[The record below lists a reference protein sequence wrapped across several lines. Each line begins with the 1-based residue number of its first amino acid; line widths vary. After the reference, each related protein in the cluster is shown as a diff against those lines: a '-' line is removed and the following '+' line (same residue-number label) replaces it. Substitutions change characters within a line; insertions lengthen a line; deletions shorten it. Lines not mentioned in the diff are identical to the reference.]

1 MSLKVA
7 IQMDPIGPININAD
21 STFRIAEEAQS
32 RGYSLFYYTPDK
44 LAYQEGK
51 VTARGWPL
59 TVQRVQGNHF
69 TLGEEQEVDL
79 STFDV
84 VWLRQDPPFD
94 MGYITTTHILDMIH
108 PKTLVVNDPF
118 WVRNYPE
125 KLLVLNFPDLTPPT
139 MIARDLETLKS
150 FRAKHGDVILKP
162 LYGNGGAGVFKL
174 SKGDGNLAS
183 LHELFSGIN
192 REPLIMQKF
201 LPDVAKGDKRV
212 ILVDGEPV
220 GAINR
225 VPAKGET
232 RSNMHVGGLL
242 FLARGSPLDLSG
254 AVSVIVRHVAA
265 WTAADD
271 VRLSLQWN
279 QAVDLAAW
287 TGTQETSAQLPPDA
301 EAVVDEAEQQQR
313 RRQHQSRRRAAGS
326 LRVLTKFRE
335 LRSLTLQALD
345 EAQARTHQLVLG
357 AVSSSEQSLMG
368 TILACAAC
376 GLYASQRGRWSRTD
390 WGLLEPCTGGRK
402 RTLTRERNL
411 DFLARGLFPQRAE
424 RFRAWAVSTLRSAT
438 AAEVRLL
445 LRL

>member
-21 STFRIAEEAQS
+21 STFRIAEEAQV
-32 RGYSLFYYTPDK
+32 RGHSLFYYTPDK

-69 TLGEEQEVDL
+69 TLGAEQEVDL

-174 SKGDGNLAS
+174 NKDDGNLAS

-232 RSNMHVGGLL
+232 RSNMHVGGRPEKVALTDRDREICAAIGPLL
-242 FLARGSPLDLSG
+242 REKGQVFVGIDVIGNWLTEINVTSPTGIQELERFDG
-254 AVSVIVRHVAA
+254 TNIAA
-265 WTAADD
+265 KIW
-271 VRLSLQWN
+271 
-279 QAVDLAAW
+279 
-287 TGTQETSAQLPPDA
+287 
-301 EAVVDEAEQQQR
+301 EAIEA
-313 RRQHQSRRRAAGS
+313 RRA
-326 LRVLTKFRE
+326 
-335 LRSLTLQALD
+335 
-345 EAQARTHQLVLG
+345 
-357 AVSSSEQSLMG
+357 
-368 TILACAAC
+368 
-376 GLYASQRGRWSRTD
+376 
-390 WGLLEPCTGGRK
+390 
-402 RTLTRERNL
+402 
-411 DFLARGLFPQRAE
+411 
-424 RFRAWAVSTLRSAT
+424 
-438 AAEVRLL
+438 
-445 LRL
+445 